1 MLMDFYSKGNISKGL
16 NATFITLIPK
26 RVVANKITEF
36 RLISLILAPYKII
49 AKNLAN
55 RIREFIHEVVDG
67 NQYAFIKGRQILD
80 TILIVNE
87 CVEDYT
93 RREKKGVIV
102 KLDMEK
108 TYDKT
113 DWDFV
118 DYTMARKG
126 FGSK

>member
-1 MLMDFYSKGNISKGL
+1 MDFYSKGNISKDL

-26 RVVANKITEF
+26 RIVANKITEF

>member
-1 MLMDFYSKGNISKGL
+1 MDFYSKGNISKGL

-67 NQYAFIKGRQILD
+67 NQYAFFIKGRQILD

-102 KLDMEK
+102 KLDIEK
-108 TYDKT
+108 THDKT

>member
-1 MLMDFYSKGNISKGL
+1 M
-16 NATFITLIPK
+16 
-26 RVVANKITEF
+26 
-36 RLISLILAPYKII
+36 
-49 AKNLAN
+49 
-55 RIREFIHEVVDG
+55 VDG